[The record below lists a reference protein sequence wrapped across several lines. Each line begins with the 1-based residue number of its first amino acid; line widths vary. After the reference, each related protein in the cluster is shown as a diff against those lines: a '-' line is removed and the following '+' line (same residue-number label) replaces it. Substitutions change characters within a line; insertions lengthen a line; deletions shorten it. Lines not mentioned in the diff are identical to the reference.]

1 MEKFKKTERIN
12 SNKAMIDVS
21 PKKIGEEIKVDSR
34 RIRSILKSDKFKK
47 NFGAES
53 IGKNYRNPS
62 IKYIVQAEIE
72 DLMKLILKSYKDF
85 EKIDKDTLSFD
96 NGEKKI
102 FDVAPLIEK
111 GTVFETFSDLENFKQ
126 VYIDE
131 EHCVA
136 WDINHE
142 IDSNEVWNNKVDL
155 CSDACYIDS
164 IPVG

>member
-1 MEKFKKTERIN
+1 MEKTVEYYLSKGFDLKMAEYFASGRKTIV
-12 SNKAMIDVS
+12 DVV
-21 PKKIGEEIKVDSR
+21 P
-34 RIRSILKSDKFKK
+34 
-47 NFGAES
+47 N
-53 IGKNYRNPS
+53 N
-62 IKYIVQAEIE
+62 
-72 DLMKLILKSYKDF
+72 DF
-85 EKIDKDTLSFD
+85 TLTLSFD
-96 NGEKKI
+96 NGEKRI

-155 CSDACYIDS
+155 CPDACYIDS